1 VAEIKKP
8 FLNIATRSVA
18 RKVADHFDD
27 IEEAIELGIPLTE
40 IIEALGQKG
49 VVVTFINFKS
59 ILRRLRAKK
68 RKGTTPKQMKAITTH
83 SQDGNAIT
91 NPNTPA
97 VKTAPHISGTSTKSN
112 PTENKVGSDLVAET
126 KEAKI
131 PFTWREL
138 RKEVIDF

>member
-1 VAEIKKP
+1 MKS
-8 FLNIATRSVA
+8 IATQIQVGNSVT
-18 RKVADHFDD
+18 
-27 IEEAIELGIPLTE
+27 I
-40 IIEALGQKG
+40 Q
-49 VVVTFINFKS
+49 NS
-59 ILRRLRAKK
+59 
-68 RKGTTPKQMKAITTH
+68 
-83 SQDGNAIT
+83 
-91 NPNTPA
+91 PA